1 MATTLVEPMSDDRQL
16 SVFLVD
22 DHEVVRRGFAS
33 ILRDEEGF
41 EVVGE
46 ATTAAEA
53 VERIPAMQPDVAVL
67 DVRLPDGDGVEVC
80 REILSLCP
88 ETRCLIVTSF
98 ADEEALFASIM
109 AGASGYLLKTA
120 GGNELLKAV
129 RTVGEGESLLDP
141 ALTTRLLERLRRGPF
156 EEDERLAR
164 LTKQERKILSL
175 IADGMTNR
183 QISEQLFLAEATV
196 KNYVSKMLTKLGLAH
211 RTQAAILANEL
222 RRKRQP

>member
-1 MATTLVEPMSDDRQL
+1 MSPDDRSL
-16 SVFLVD
+16 SVYLVD
-22 DHEVVRRGFAS
+22 DHEVVRRGFAA
-33 ILRDEEGF
+33 ILASEEGL

-53 VERIPAMQPDVAVL
+53 VQEIPATQPDVAVL

-80 REILSLCP
+80 REVLSRCP
-88 ETRCLIVTSF
+88 ETRCLILTAF
-98 ADEEALFASIM
+98 ADEEALFAAIM

-120 GGNELLKAV
+120 SGDELISAV
-129 RTVGEGESLLDP
+129 RTVGAGESLLDP
-141 ALTTRLLERLRRGPF
+141 TLTTRLLERLRKGPF

-183 QISEQLFLAEATV
+183 QISENLFLAEATV

-222 RRKRQP
+222 RRKRQE

>member
-1 MATTLVEPMSDDRQL
+1 MPDDGRRLQ
-16 SVFLVD
+16 VFLVD

-33 ILRDEEGF
+33 ILSDEEGF
-41 EVVGE
+41 EVVGQ

-53 VERIPAMQPDVAVL
+53 VEKIPRLQPDVAVL

-88 ETRCLIVTSF
+88 ETRCLILTSF

-120 GGNELLKAV
+120 GGNDLIAAV
-129 RTVGEGESLLDP
+129 RTVGAGESLLDP
-141 ALTTRLLERLRRGPF
+141 SLTTRLLDRLRKGPF
-156 EEDERLAR
+156 EEDERLGR

-175 IADGMTNR
+175 IADGLTNR
-183 QISEQLFLAEATV
+183 QISETLFLAEATV
-196 KNYVSKMLTKLGLAH
+196 KNYVSKMLAKLGLSH

-222 RRKRQP
+222 RRKRAD